1 MMAVIAIFLVL
12 GFEVAGL
19 APAMFIAAHGSSDN
33 ISLLKVSDKNVSG
46 TENGNVTTKGNVF
59 LNQTKDTAGNQT
71 VLAINDSN
79 TTSANGSIA
88 EILTNASQQPLAPL
102 QSLRS
107 LLPAPSQSQQQ
118 QPSTL
123 QQQLPPLSSPLNL
136 LPPRSSPQQ
145 QNPLSLMQPSQQM
158 PPPIGGPLDQ
168 LGQTLGFQQPST
180 MIPPPSTPLY
190 PVPPFPSAESND
202 PGIQPEDRFL
212 INEPRAPPPLKVL
225 SQNAENKPTLLGNGR
240 ILEISGEI
248 MNVSPTGEVFDAG
261 TGEYVKIIVTL
272 YDAYGQIVGSDSGL
286 IGVNEK
292 GGQGLYP
299 NQIYTYDA
307 VIAQEDVSIPINEV
321 HSFSIKPAWL
331 LD

>member
-1 MMAVIAIFLVL
+1 MA
-12 GFEVAGL
+12 
-19 APAMFIAAHGSSDN
+19 SNS
-33 ISLLKVSDKNVSG
+33 
-46 TENGNVTTKGNVF
+46 
-59 LNQTKDTAGNQT
+59 
-71 VLAINDSN
+71 SN
-79 TTSANGSIA
+79 TTRANENIA
-88 EILTNASQQPLAPL
+88 GMLTNASQQTLAPL
-102 QSLRS
+102 QSLRG

-118 QPSTL
+118 
-123 QQQLPPLSSPLNL
+123 PPLPSPFNL
-136 LPPRSSPQQ
+136 IPPRSSPQQ
-145 QNPLSLMQPSQQM
+145 QNPLSLMQPSQQL
-158 PPPIGGPLDQ
+158 PPPLMQPS
-168 LGQTLGFQQPST
+168 QQPST
-180 MIPPPSTPLY
+180 MIPPPSSPLY
-190 PVPPFPSAESND
+190 PAPPFPSAESNG

-248 MNVSPTGEVFDAG
+248 MNVSPTGEVFNVG
-261 TGEYVKIIVTL
+261 NGEYAWIIVTL

-321 HSFSIKPAWL
+321 HLFSIKPAWL

>member
-1 MMAVIAIFLVL
+1 
-12 GFEVAGL
+12 
-19 APAMFIAAHGSSDN
+19 MFIATHGSSDN
-33 ISLLKVSDKNVSG
+33 SSLLKVSDKNVSG

-88 EILTNASQQPLAPL
+88 EILTNASEQPLAPL
-102 QSLRS
+102 QPLRG

-123 QQQLPPLSSPLNL
+123 QQQLPPLPSPLNL
-136 LPPRSSPQQ
+136 IPPRSSPQQ

-190 PVPPFPSAESND
+190 PVPPFPSAESNY
-202 PGIQPEDRFL
+202 QPPV
-212 INEPRAPPPLKVL
+212 IL
-225 SQNAENKPTLLGNGR
+225 SQSSYVNNIGSMH
-240 ILEISGEI
+240 I
-248 MNVSPTGEVFDAG
+248 VGEVLNQAPVTAKF
-261 TGEYVKIIVTL
+261 VKIIATFYNANGQVIGTDFTYADPSDL
-272 YDAYGQIVGSDSGL
+272 APSQRAPFDILVSEGSVPMYQMSSYGLTVDWQ
-286 IGVNEK
+286 
-292 GGQGLYP
+292 QP
-299 NQIYTYDA
+299 
-307 VIAQEDVSIPINEV
+307 
-321 HSFSIKPAWL
+321 
-331 LD
+331 